1 MKSIAVNDADAL
13 DNTIEPSNQQAVARV
28 VLTDRLTEVSGV
40 AAAADAT
47 TTREIVVF
55 PENSAKWGHRTSTF
69 DASKQMS
76 GRFRIVGLP
85 PGERY
90 LAYATDYLED
100 GEHLDP
106 EFLTS
111 IRNVAL
117 PFSLEEGEKRALDL
131 KVMER

>member
-69 DASKQMS
+69 DASKQTRAAAS
-76 GRFRIVGLP
+76 HRWPAAG
-85 PGERY
+85 
-90 LAYATDYLED
+90 
-100 GEHLDP
+100 
-106 EFLTS
+106 
-111 IRNVAL
+111 
-117 PFSLEEGEKRALDL
+117 RALSRIRDRL
-131 KVMER
+131 PRGRRAPRS